1 MIYGKKQPNTQKYDE
16 IFKKEIILDIVNN
29 GLSIHA
35 AVRKYWEVESHRDID
50 RYRSTVR
57 RWLNIC
63 KTENIDAFMPKKLSK
78 ISVKRKNLARDKS
91 VQDPEMKKLLE
102 ENEYLRMENEYLK
115 KLRAL
120 ILEQE
125 LQNLSKH
132 K

>member
-1 MIYGKKQPNTQKYDE
+1 
-16 IFKKEIILDIVNN
+16 
-29 GLSIHA
+29 
-35 AVRKYWEVESHRDID
+35 
-50 RYRSTVR
+50 
-57 RWLNIC
+57 
-63 KTENIDAFMPKKLSK
+63 MPKKLSK

-91 VQDPEMKKLLE
+91 VQDPEIKKLLE

-125 LQNLSKH
+125 LQNLSKY

>member
-1 MIYGKKQPNTQKYDE
+1 
-16 IFKKEIILDIVNN
+16 
-29 GLSIHA
+29 
-35 AVRKYWEVESHRDID
+35 
-50 RYRSTVR
+50 
-57 RWLNIC
+57 
-63 KTENIDAFMPKKLSK
+63 MPKKLSK

-125 LQNLSKH
+125 LQNLSKY